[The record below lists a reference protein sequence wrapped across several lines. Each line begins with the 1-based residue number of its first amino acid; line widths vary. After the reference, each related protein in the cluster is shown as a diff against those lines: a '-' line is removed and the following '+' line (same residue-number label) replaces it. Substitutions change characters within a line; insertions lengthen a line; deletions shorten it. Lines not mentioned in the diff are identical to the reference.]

1 MWQPWVPH
9 VDCVRLLELH
19 GLTGIGAFVAAC
31 ATGCAI
37 CRGWIATSCWPHHL
51 SDERMALLSNKN
63 PGISRVEAAGSFT
76 SALASASGLS
86 RTMAMSI
93 SPPSFWIR
101 AGRPACISARI
112 ATAVF
117 SHRVRSHFSSS
128 LCQGASLWWGHV
140 SCRRSQCTNERT
152 VRQLGRW
159 QTCDSSY
166 CT

>member
-86 RTMAMSI
+86 RTMAICRRLFGSGLVGPLAYLQE
-93 SPPSFWIR
+93 SPPPCFRTECVPIPQ
-101 AGRPACISARI
+101 GLFVPGCQFVVGPCELSASP
-112 ATAVF
+112 V
-117 SHRVRSHFSSS
+117 H
-128 LCQGASLWWGHV
+128 
-140 SCRRSQCTNERT
+140 E
-152 VRQLGRW
+152 
-159 QTCDSSY
+159 
-166 CT
+166 